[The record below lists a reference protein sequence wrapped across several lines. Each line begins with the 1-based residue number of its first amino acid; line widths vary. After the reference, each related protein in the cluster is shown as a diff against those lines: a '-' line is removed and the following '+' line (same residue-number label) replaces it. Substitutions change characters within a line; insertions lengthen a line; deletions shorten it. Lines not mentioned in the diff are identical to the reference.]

1 MTKGEKE
8 LLEIIKLQQE
18 AIKILNER
26 VDNIMLFF
34 KELKQNR
41 G

>member
-34 KELKQNR
+34 KKLNQNR